1 MMPVVEMMGQ
11 HQVPGNVP
19 AFIAKLWKMVGN
31 TESDGLISWSEEGVS
46 FYIKNQ
52 SEFARSQLPYY
63 YKHSNMASFVRQ
75 LNMYGFRKV
84 LSVEAGALKGEKEEM
99 EFAHSFF
106 IQGQEHLLHQIKRK
120 VTTSVR
126 SSPDFKQDFLPSSEK
141 VNEVLTEMNQIRD
154 RQEDMDGRL
163 EAMKNENE
171 ALWGEVMSLRLRH
184 SKQQKIVN
192 KLIQFLVALVQP
204 RGRKR
209 SFQSRMGGGHL
220 ALEDTGVGAKLG
232 KRPVGKEFED
242 IRVELS
248 LQEAATDTQ
257 QQCGMAA
264 AQLSQTDAL
273 AQVPGVAV
281 EDVTEFVYTLDP
293 LSVTLPQVQGET
305 QLSLTP
311 TRVRTP
317 VVYRENLDMDDISMQ
332 ELDSLKDLM
341 TGQFLVD
348 TSLVADLF
356 GQDLDISTSNL
367 FSDTL
372 VDLEVEAEKEAEA
385 VKRNLITYSPGKL
398 GPGLPQEND
407 PDLYAASDHDY
418 ADPDREDSL
427 GLLY

>member
-1 MMPVVEMMGQ
+1 
-11 HQVPGNVP
+11 
-19 AFIAKLWKMVGN
+19 
-31 TESDGLISWSEEGVS
+31 
-46 FYIKNQ
+46 
-52 SEFARSQLPYY
+52 
-63 YKHSNMASFVRQ
+63 MASFVRQ

-141 VNEVLTEMNQIRD
+141 VNEVLTEMNQLRD

-220 ALEDTGVGAKLG
+220 ALEDTGPGVGAKLG
-232 KRPVGKEFED
+232 KRPVVKEFED
-242 IRVELS
+242 TRVDLS
-248 LQEAATDTQ
+248 LQEAVTDTQ

-264 AQLSQTDAL
+264 AQLSQQGHPQLSQTDAL
-273 AQVPGVAV
+273 AQVAV

-356 GQDLDISTSNL
+356 GQDMDISTS
-367 FSDTL
+367 S
-372 VDLEVEAEKEAEA
+372 VDF
-385 VKRNLITYSPGKL
+385 
-398 GPGLPQEND
+398 
-407 PDLYAASDHDY
+407 
-418 ADPDREDSL
+418 
-427 GLLY
+427 

>member
-1 MMPVVEMMGQ
+1 MG
-11 HQVPGNVP
+11 
-19 AFIAKLWKMVGN
+19 
-31 TESDGLISWSEEGVS
+31 
-46 FYIKNQ
+46 
-52 SEFARSQLPYY
+52 
-63 YKHSNMASFVRQ
+63 
-75 LNMYGFRKV
+75 
-84 LSVEAGALKGEKEEM
+84 
-99 EFAHSFF
+99 
-106 IQGQEHLLHQIKRK
+106 
-120 VTTSVR
+120 
-126 SSPDFKQDFLPSSEK
+126 SSEK

-273 AQVPGVAV
+273 AQVAV

-332 ELDSLKDLM
+332 ELDSLKDLK
-341 TGQFLVD
+341 G
-348 TSLVADLF
+348 
-356 GQDLDISTSNL
+356 
-367 FSDTL
+367 
-372 VDLEVEAEKEAEA
+372 EKEEMEFAHSFFIQGQEHLLHQI
-385 VKRNLITYSPGKL
+385 KRKVTTSVRSSPDFKQDFLPSSEKVNEVLTEMNQLGGRPVWSGYGYQYLELI
-398 GPGLPQEND
+398 Q
-407 PDLYAASDHDY
+407 
-418 ADPDREDSL
+418 
-427 GLLY
+427 